1 MSRRG
6 SGVGAAEML
15 AEWRARLHGADAEEA
30 KKHAVVIEGE
40 LERCRLPELSCVGAR
55 VHQLRGTVS

>member
-1 MSRRG
+1 
-6 SGVGAAEML
+6 ML
-15 AEWRARLHGADAEEA
+15 AEWRARLLGADAEEA

-40 LERCRLPELSCVGAR
+40 LERCRLPGLSCVGAR